1 MRPVQYFCQLFLVLF
16 AGVAALPV
24 TELSG
29 GEVRL
34 PVAALSCSTCVP
46 LAMEIRNTA
55 AELRNTQLC
64 EFFSLCEQDW
74 SSLLTYDFDLPHIR
88 AQDRCLK
95 TNFHKQTCLEAIA
108 SGLQKYKPYLLLVET
123 SIPSS
128 NDRVTWMRSSTQQLA
143 ELITNQV
150 SAEFGITNL
159 REAKLQVSPS
169 EQSSTTDWSTQVTV
183 HVILRDFTKFV
194 ELTARAIR
202 FMRTQSSL

>member
-1 MRPVQYFCQLFLVLF
+1 MRPAQYFCQLFLVLF
-16 AGVAALPV
+16 AGVAAFPV
-24 TELSG
+24 TELLG
-29 GEVRL
+29 GEVGL

-46 LAMEIRNTA
+46 LAMEIRNTS

-74 SSLLTYDFDLPHIR
+74 SSLLTYGFDLPQIR
-88 AQDRCLK
+88 AQDKCLK
-95 TNFHKQTCLEAIA
+95 INFHKETCLKAIA

-128 NDRVTWMRSSTQQLA
+128 NDRATWMRSSTQQLA
-143 ELITNQV
+143 ELIMNQLK
-150 SAEFGITNL
+150 SEFGITNL
-159 REAKLQVSPS
+159 REGERQVLTS
-169 EQSSTTDWSTQVTV
+169 EQVPKTDWSTQVTV
-183 HVILRDFTKFV
+183 HVILRDFTKFI